1 MDKGCIMKKGELLST
16 AILIATN
23 AHAGQFD
30 KGGKPYIFHP
40 LRVTSFLKEDD
51 EELQCIAVLHDVVE
65 DTKTTWK
72 DLIESGMTPRII
84 DALKLLTKLPGQT
97 LEEYKEG
104 VFSSVDAMKVKKCD
118 LRHNSDIR
126 RLKGVTQKDFERMAK
141 YQIFF
146 YEIESRLQDL

>member
-1 MDKGCIMKKGELLST
+1 MKKGELLSK

-30 KGGKPYIFHP
+30 KGGMPHILHP
-40 LRVTSFLKEDD
+40 LRTMSYLKEDD

-72 DLIESGMTPRII
+72 DLYEAGMTDRVIH
-84 DALKLLTKLPGQT
+84 ALGLLTKMPGQT

-104 VFSSVDAMKVKKCD
+104 IFSSVDAMKVK
-118 LRHNSDIR
+118 
-126 RLKGVTQKDFERMAK
+126 
-141 YQIFF
+141 
-146 YEIESRLQDL
+146 

>member
-1 MDKGCIMKKGELLST
+1 MKKGELLST

-30 KGGKPYIFHP
+30 KGGKPYILHP

-72 DLIESGMTPRII
+72 DLIDAGMTPRVIG
-84 DALKLLTKLPGQT
+84 ALKLLTKVPGQT

-126 RLKGVTQKDFERMAK
+126 RLKGVTQKDLERMAK

-146 YEIESRLQDL
+146 YEIESRLHNM

>member
-1 MDKGCIMKKGELLST
+1 MKKGELLSK

-23 AHAGQFD
+23 SHAGQFD
-30 KGGKPYIFHP
+30 KGGVPYILHP
-40 LRVTSFLKEDD
+40 LRVMSYLKEDD

-65 DTKTTWK
+65 DTKITWK
-72 DLIESGMTPRII
+72 DLIEAGMTPRII
-84 DALKLLTKLPGQT
+84 NTLKLLTKVPGQT

-104 VFSSVDAMKVKKCD
+104 IFSSVDAMKVKKCD

-126 RLKGVTQKDFERMAK
+126 RLKGVSQKDLERMAK

-146 YEIESRLQDL
+146 YEIQSRLQDL

>member
-1 MDKGCIMKKGELLST
+1 MKKGELLSK

-30 KGGKPYIFHP
+30 KGGMPYILHP
-40 LRVTSFLKEDD
+40 LRVMSYLKEDD

-65 DTKTTWK
+65 DTKTTWT
-72 DLIESGMTPRII
+72 DLFEAGMTHRIVN
-84 DALKLLTKLPGQT
+84 ALGLLTKLPGQT
-97 LEEYKEG
+97 LDQYKEG
-104 VFSSVDAMKVKKCD
+104 IFSSTDAMKVKKCD

-126 RLKGVTQKDFERMAK
+126 RLKGVTQKDLERMAK

-146 YEIESRLQDL
+146 YEIESRLRNM